1 MTLGKSQYSTYN
13 FKLNDNPIEAQDT
26 LRILSVTLDNNL
38 TFIPHVKETVK
49 LGLFL
54 RLKNFVP
61 KYVLLNLKKD
71 TYSAAL

>member
-49 LGLFL
+49 EGLC
-54 RLKNFVP
+54 
-61 KYVLLNLKKD
+61 
-71 TYSAAL
+71 